1 MTENLLPG
9 MGTENLITAGIDEAG
24 RGCLAGPVVA
34 GAVILP
40 EDYDLPGL
48 TDSKKLDEAARDRL
62 AVEIKRQA
70 VSWALGVT
78 RAQVVDEINILQA
91 TFRAMGRSVLH
102 LKVKP
107 MLLMVDGNKTVPV
120 RYLGNASG
128 FRQEAVVKGDLKI
141 PAISAASI
149 LAKTFRDKLMV
160 QLERRYPGYGF
171 AVHKGYGTKVHLQAL
186 KELGPCVL
194 HRMTFKGVLPE
205 KKKASRSVCVCPAF
219 RFRTGR

>member
-1 MTENLLPG
+1 MSENLLPG
-9 MGTENLITAGIDEAG
+9 MGTENLVTAGIDEAG

-40 EDYDLPGL
+40 EEYYLPGL

-62 AVEIKRQA
+62 AVEIKEQA
-70 VSWALGVT
+70 VCWALGVS
-78 RAQVVDEINILQA
+78 RAHVVDEINILQA

-107 MLLMVDGNKTVPV
+107 QMLLVDGNKTIPASYLNGVSGV
-120 RYLGNASG
+120 R
-128 FRQEAVVKGDLKI
+128 QDAVVKGDLKI

-160 QLERRYPGYGF
+160 QLAKRYPDYGF
-171 AVHKGYGTKVHLQAL
+171 EIHKGYGTKVHLDAL
-186 KELGPCVL
+186 KEVGPCAV
-194 HRMTFKGVLPE
+194 HRLTFKGVLPE
-205 KKKASRSVCVCPAF
+205 KKKTKQERMCLP
-219 RFRTGR
+219 GI

>member
-1 MTENLLPG
+1 MSENMLPG
-9 MGTENLITAGIDEAG
+9 METQSLITAGIDEAG

-40 EDYDLPGL
+40 EEYDLPGL

-62 AVEIKRQA
+62 AVEIKKQA
-70 VSWALGVT
+70 VCWALGVS
-78 RAQVVDEINILQA
+78 RAQVVDKINILQA

-102 LKVKP
+102 LRVKP
-107 MLLMVDGNKTVPV
+107 QRLMVDGNKVIPAP
-120 RYLGNASG
+120 YLGGVSG

-160 QLERRYPGYGF
+160 QLAKRYAAYGF
-171 AVHKGYGTKVHLQAL
+171 EIHKGYGTKVHLDAL
-186 KELGPCVL
+186 KEHGPCAV

-205 KKKASRSVCVCPAF
+205 KTKAKQERMCLP
-219 RFRTGR
+219 GI

>member
-1 MTENLLPG
+1 MSENLLPG

-40 EDYDLPGL
+40 EEYDLPGL

-62 AVEIKRQA
+62 AVEIKEQA
-70 VSWALGVT
+70 VCWSLGIS
-78 RAQVVDEINILQA
+78 RAQVVDQINILQA

-102 LKVKP
+102 LKVRP
-107 MLLMVDGNKTVPV
+107 QFLMVDGNKTIPV
-120 RYLGNASG
+120 QYLDGIPG
-128 FRQEAVVKGDLKI
+128 CRQEAVVKGDLKI

-160 QLERRYPGYGF
+160 QLSGRYPDYGF
-171 AVHKGYGTKVHLQAL
+171 EIHKGYGTKIHLEAL
-186 KELGPCVL
+186 KEHGPCMV

-205 KKKASRSVCVCPAF
+205 KKKAKQERMCLP
-219 RFRTGR
+219 GI

>member
-1 MTENLLPG
+1 MDENLLPG
-9 MGTENLITAGIDEAG
+9 MGIENLITAGIDEAG

-40 EDYDLPGL
+40 EEYDLPGL

-62 AVEIKRQA
+62 AVEIKEQA
-70 VSWALGVT
+70 VCWALGVS

-102 LKVKP
+102 LKVRP
-107 MLLMVDGNKTVPV
+107 EMLIVDGNKTIPAPYLNGVAGV
-120 RYLGNASG
+120 RQDS
-128 FRQEAVVKGDLKI
+128 VVKGDLKI

-160 QLERRYPGYGF
+160 QLAKRYPEYGF
-171 AVHKGYGTKVHLQAL
+171 EIHKGYGTKVHLDAL
-186 KELGPCVL
+186 KEAGPCAV

-205 KKKASRSVCVCPAF
+205 KKKPRQERMCLP
-219 RFRTGR
+219 GI

>member
-1 MTENLLPG
+1 MSENLLPG

-40 EDYDLPGL
+40 EEYDLPGL

-62 AVEIKRQA
+62 AVEIKEQA
-70 VSWALGVT
+70 VCWALGVS

-107 MLLMVDGNKTVPV
+107 QMLLVDGNKTIPAPHLNGV
-120 RYLGNASG
+120 AG

-160 QLERRYPGYGF
+160 QLAKRYPNYGF
-171 AVHKGYGTKVHLQAL
+171 EIHKGYGTKVHMDAL
-186 KELGPCVL
+186 RESGPCYV

-205 KKKASRSVCVCPAF
+205 KKKPMQESMCLP
-219 RFRTGR
+219 GI

>member
-1 MTENLLPG
+1 MDENLLPG

-40 EDYDLPGL
+40 EGYDLPGL

-62 AVEIKRQA
+62 AVEIREQA
-70 VSWALGVT
+70 VCWALGVS
-78 RAQVVDEINILQA
+78 RAQVVDQINILQA

-102 LKVKP
+102 LKVRP
-107 MLLMVDGNKTVPV
+107 QLLMVDGNKTIPALHLNGV
-120 RYLGNASG
+120 AG

-149 LAKTFRDKLMV
+149 LAKTFRDRLMV
-160 QLERRYPGYGF
+160 QLAKRYPEYGF
-171 AVHKGYGTKVHLQAL
+171 QIHKGYGTKMHLDVL
-186 KELGPCVL
+186 KEHGPCAV
-194 HRMTFKGVLPE
+194 HRVTFKGVLLE
-205 KKKASRSVCVCPAF
+205 KKKVRQERMCLP
-219 RFRTGR
+219 GI

>member
-62 AVEIKRQA
+62 AVEIRKQA
-70 VSWALGVT
+70 VCWSLGVS

-102 LKVKP
+102 LKISP
-107 MLLMVDGNKTVPV
+107 RLLVVDGNKTIPAS
-120 RYLGNASG
+120 YLNGVAG

-160 QLERRYPGYGF
+160 QLAKRYPAYGF
-171 AVHKGYGTKVHLQAL
+171 EIHKGYGTKVHMTAL
-186 KELGPCVL
+186 KDFGPCAL
-194 HRMTFKGVLPE
+194 HRMTFKGVLPD
-205 KKKASRSVCVCPAF
+205 KKKSKQERMCLP
-219 RFRTGR
+219 GI

>member
-1 MTENLLPG
+1 MSENLLPG
-9 MGTENLITAGIDEAG
+9 FETEKLITAGIDEAG

-40 EDYDLPGL
+40 EEYDLPGL

-62 AVEIKRQA
+62 AVEIKKQA
-70 VSWALGVT
+70 VCWALGVS
-78 RAQVVDEINILQA
+78 RSQVVDQINILQA

-102 LKVKP
+102 LKVRP
-107 MLLMVDGNKTVPV
+107 QLLMVDGNKTIPVP
-120 RYLGNASG
+120 YLNGVAG

-160 QLERRYPGYGF
+160 QLAKRYAAYGF
-171 AVHKGYGTKVHLQAL
+171 EIHKGYGTKVHLDAL
-186 KELGPCVL
+186 KEHGPCAV

-205 KKKASRSVCVCPAF
+205 KKKVRQESMCLP
-219 RFRTGR
+219 GI